1 MLAGGV
7 MVYSYAELEAG
18 TKQFDATSLVGVGG
32 FGRVFQGFVRQTTVA
47 VKLLSEVL
55 YLNVHASKRPCM
67 TS

>member
-18 TKQFDATSLVGVGG
+18 TKHFDATTLVGVGG

-47 VKLLSEVL
+47 VKLLSEV

>member
-18 TKQFDATSLVGVGG
+18 TKQFDATTLVGVGG

-47 VKLLSEVL
+47 VKLLSEV